1 MGITT
6 VHIDTLEGI
15 SELLFESVKADDNG
29 RYRTAYYYRGM
40 PNVDYSLATSLAR
53 NYQRDDSEKVN
64 KQREKV
70 SKDLEMYILENFT
83 KYASIEDPSISES
96 IWKAMIV
103 GQHHGLPTR
112 LLDWTHS
119 PLVALHF
126 AEACDDFSEL
136 ETKDAVVWRIDV
148 RELNKKLPEKYQKK
162 LKSNSTHMFSVKT
175 LSEVVKTINDY
186 DKDMGSSSFVTVEPP
201 SIDERIV
208 NQYAFFALV
217 PNGIKDLAEYLDSLK
232 DVETKKFIIDKKI
245 RWALREYL
253 DQFNMSE
260 RTIYPGLDGIA
271 KWLARHYYVR

>member
-1 MGITT
+1 MSITT
-6 VHIDTLEGI
+6 VHIDSLEGI
-15 SELLFESVKADDNG
+15 SELLFEAVNADENG

-40 PNVDYSLATSLAR
+40 PNVDYSLVTSLAR
-53 NYQRDDSEKVN
+53 NYQHSDSKKLN
-64 KQREKV
+64 AQRQKTA
-70 SKDLEMYILENFT
+70 KALEMHILENFT

-126 AEACDDFSEL
+126 SEACDDFNDFE
-136 ETKDAVVWRIDV
+136 KNDAVVWRIDV
-148 RELNKKLPEKYQKK
+148 RALNKKLPEKYQKK
-162 LKSNSTHMFSVKT
+162 LNGNKTHMFSVKT
-175 LSEVVKTINDY
+175 LSEVVKTIQEY
-186 DKDMGSSSFVTVEPP
+186 DKDMGNSAFVTVEPP

-208 NQYAFFALV
+208 NQYAFFTLV
-217 PNGIKDLAEYLDSLK
+217 PNGIKDLAAFLDGLN
-232 DVETKKFIIDKKI
+232 DVETKKYIIDKSI
-245 RWALREYL
+245 RWQLREYL

-271 KWLARHYYVR
+271 KWLARHYYVK

>member
-1 MGITT
+1 MSITT
-6 VHIDTLEGI
+6 VHIDRLEGI
-15 SELLFESVKADDNG
+15 SELLFESVKADANG

-40 PNVDYSLATSLAR
+40 ANDEYSLTTSLSR
-53 NYQRDDSEKVN
+53 NFKPEKSEKKN
-64 KQREKV
+64 KEKQKI
-70 SKDLEMYILENFT
+70 SESLEMHILENFT
-83 KYASIEDPSISES
+83 KYASIEDPTISES

-126 AEACDDFSEL
+126 AEDCEDICEL
-136 ETKDAVVWRIDV
+136 EEEDAVVWRIDV
-148 RELNKKLPEKYQKK
+148 RALNKKLPAKYRKK
-162 LKSNSTHMFSVKT
+162 LKDNSTHMFSVKT
-175 LSEVVKTINDY
+175 LTEVAETIQEY
-186 DKDMGSSSFVTVEPP
+186 DRDMGSKSFVTVEPP

-208 NQYAFFALV
+208 NQYAFFSLV
-217 PNGIKDLAEYLDSLK
+217 PAGIKDLAQYLDDLK
-232 DVETKKFIIDKKI
+232 DVETKKYIIDKKI